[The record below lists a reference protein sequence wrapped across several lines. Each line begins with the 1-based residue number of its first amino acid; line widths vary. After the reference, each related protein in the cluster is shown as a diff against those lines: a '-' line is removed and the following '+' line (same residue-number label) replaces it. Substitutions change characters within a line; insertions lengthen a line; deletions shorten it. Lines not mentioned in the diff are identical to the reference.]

1 MIFVTLLIGVLVLVL
16 VVMAMGPLES
26 LGWWSDKGA
35 EKAAATI
42 EQLREEHEKAHEK
55 PSCSRYVVY
64 LSGIGAIDGESRPP
78 EEEPFIAAIRAGTP
92 DACLITDV
100 FPYSVSNQGLTA
112 QRPLSRLWK
121 KIEQA
126 RFKNPEAMLAMLVNL
141 RNAIQLF
148 VSADR
153 RYGPTYNI
161 GTAQQVLESL
171 LRHGYRL
178 GSGVP
183 VTLVGWSGGAQ
194 ISVGAAWYLGLTKI
208 PLELIS
214 IGGMMS
220 DDYGLDRLRHVY
232 HLRGT
237 NDPFE
242 KLGWVMFAGRWPIAV
257 GSPWSRATKEGRITI
272 YDIGP
277 MQHNV
282 KDHYFDPEAFAPDGR
297 SYLQVTSDAVVA
309 LLNGTEVKVIPT

>member
-1 MIFVTLLIGVLVLVL
+1 MMIFVTLLIGVLVLVL

-194 ISVGAAWYLGLTKI
+194 ISVGAAW
-208 PLELIS
+208 
-214 IGGMMS
+214 
-220 DDYGLDRLRHVY
+220 
-232 HLRGT
+232 
-237 NDPFE
+237 
-242 KLGWVMFAGRWPIAV
+242 
-257 GSPWSRATKEGRITI
+257 
-272 YDIGP
+272 
-277 MQHNV
+277 
-282 KDHYFDPEAFAPDGR
+282 
-297 SYLQVTSDAVVA
+297 
-309 LLNGTEVKVIPT
+309 